1 MVAESL
7 DTSHPAPYLVPMI
20 TGRTVFRAFL
30 VISAGFVLWWLGHV
44 LLESIW
50 TLFQLPPDSSVPRV
64 ANLVLVPVAFAVA
77 WIGLRWS
84 ERRDAETGGSTR

>member
-1 MVAESL
+1 M
-7 DTSHPAPYLVPMI
+7 TN
-20 TGRTVFRAFL
+20 GRTLFRAFL

-50 TLFQLPPDSSVPRV
+50 TLFRVSPDSSVPRI

-84 ERRDAETGGSTR
+84 ERREADGGGSGR